1 MGKGTPLKLIL
12 FLIFGAL
19 AYYAANLD
27 NSLRLIIGLI
37 IGIPSFALMI
47 TSRVHLGK
55 AFSVMP
61 AAKGLVTSGLYSKIR
76 HPLYFFIDFFFLS
89 IIILIGI
96 KWLLF
101 IWLVLIIMQ
110 TIQSHREEKVLAD
123 AYGAEYEKYKAGTW
137 F

>member
-1 MGKGTPLKLIL
+1 
-12 FLIFGAL
+12 
-19 AYYAANLD
+19 
-27 NSLRLIIGLI
+27 
-37 IGIPSFALMI
+37 MI